1 MQFTIF
7 TLIITVLWVGI
18 FIKLISLLRKQMAVL
33 RYFSI
38 YPLFILL
45 MFCILRIIFPVELPF
60 TRIINSRKILPLIQK
75 FFYTPFIHY
84 GYIKI
89 NLAFIIGTVWIVG
102 TILIIFKRIRDYY
115 RFKHL
120 LNFLPA
126 SEDKHLYDIFSKA
139 NVNNRLNNVKIIV
152 HSSVPS
158 PAIIGCIH
166 PVIILPDISFDD
178 DELLGIFIHESTHYK
193 YKHHLIKLVTESICI
208 CFWWNPLFQ
217 QLSSEIAHALEM
229 HSDKIV
235 SYRLNQKQQK
245 KYLAGITKVI
255 RNINNRKSI
264 SAFSCSLVEGKNEEK
279 LQQRFRMMLENNYQN
294 KKKYNVIVIPFV
306 LSIFLLSYAFV
317 LQPYSEPTLTDYG
330 EMDTSNSNFY
340 FIETEDGYDLY
351 NSANQFII
359 HMDNID
365 EGLKGA
371 KIYENTKEVEK
382 K

>member
-7 TLIITVLWVGI
+7 TLIITVLWVSI

-45 MFCILRIIFPVELPF
+45 MFCILRIVFPVELPF

-75 FFYTPFIHY
+75 FFYTPFISY
-84 GYIKI
+84 GYIKV
-89 NLAFIIGTVWIVG
+89 NLTFILGMIWGLG
-102 TILIIFKRIRDYY
+102 TIFIIFKRIRDYY

-126 SEDKHLYDIFSKA
+126 SEDKHLYDTFSKA
-139 NVNNRLNNVKIIV
+139 NVNNQLNNVKIIV
-152 HSSVPS
+152 HSSVSS

-166 PVIILPDISFDD
+166 PIIILPDIIFDD

-193 YKHHLIKLVTESICI
+193 YKHHLIKLVTEFICV

-235 SYRLNQKQQK
+235 SSRLNQKQQK
-245 KYLAGITKVI
+245 KYLSGITKVVK
-255 RNINNRKSI
+255 NINNRKSA
-264 SAFSCSLVEGKNEEK
+264 SAFSCSLVEEKNEEK
-279 LQQRFRMMLENNYQN
+279 LQQRFKMMLENNYQN

-306 LSIFLLSYAFV
+306 LSVFLLSYSFV
-317 LQPYSEPTLTDYG
+317 LQPYSEPTLAAYG
-330 EMDTSNSNFY
+330 ETDTSLSDYY
-340 FIETEDGYDLY
+340 FIETEEGYDLY
-351 NSANQFII
+351 DATNQFVI
-359 HMDNID
+359 HMDDIG
-365 EGLKGA
+365 ESLKYI
-371 KIYENTKEVEK
+371 KIYK
-382 K
+382 KQRR